1 MAYAPLQHVL
11 DSLDR
16 KYSEENKLAMP
27 IHYRDDL
34 MRSIRSVCKMIRLD
48 LETLTSKNTWAR
60 QIGRCLYSELDL
72 LDHSSDIQTVI
83 NEFTKTYMMK
93 EESREELRQMIQ
105 GHHACEPESS
115 EDDEEECLSDCGTD
129 CDESTVASERSGYH
143 RLRMTIRE
151 LLGPGR
157 TEVVYA
163 KKHSKKR
170 RLRRVQAHSC
180 V

>member
-1 MAYAPLQHVL
+1 MDYAPLQHAL
-11 DSLDR
+11 DSLGR
-16 KYSEENKLAMP
+16 KYSEEKRQTMP

-34 MRSIRSVCKMIRLD
+34 MRSMRAVCKIIRLD

-72 LDHSSDIQTVI
+72 LDHSSDVQTVI
-83 NEFTKTYMMK
+83 TEFTKTYMMK

-105 GHHACEPESS
+105 GQYTCEPELS
-115 EDDEEECLSDCGTD
+115 EDDEEECLSECGTD

-151 LLGPGR
+151 LLGARR

-163 KKHSKKR
+163 KKQSKKR
-170 RLRRVQAHSC
+170 RLRRV
-180 V
+180 

>member
-1 MAYAPLQHVL
+1 MDYAPLQHAL
-11 DSLDR
+11 DSLGR
-16 KYSEENKLAMP
+16 KYSEEKKRTMP

-34 MRSIRSVCKMIRLD
+34 MRSMRAVCKIIRLD

-72 LDHSSDIQTVI
+72 LDHSSDVQTVMT
-83 NEFTKTYMMK
+83 EFTKTYMMK

-105 GHHACEPESS
+105 GRYTCEPELS
-115 EDDEEECLSDCGTD
+115 EDDEEECLSECGTD

-151 LLGPGR
+151 LLGPRR

-163 KKHSKKR
+163 KKQSKKR
-170 RLRRVQAHSC
+170 QLRRV
-180 V
+180 

>member
-1 MAYAPLQHVL
+1 MTYAPLQHAL
-11 DSLDR
+11 DSLER
-16 KYSEENKLAMP
+16 KYTADEKRTMP

-34 MRSIRSVCKMIRLD
+34 MRSMRAVCKIIRLD

-72 LDHSSDIQTVI
+72 LDHGADICTVMT
-83 NEFTKTYMMK
+83 EFTKTYMMT

-105 GHHACEPESS
+105 GHRACEPESS
-115 EDDEEECLSDCGTD
+115 EDDEEECLSECGTD

-163 KKHSKKR
+163 KKQSKR
-170 RLRRVQAHSC
+170 RLRRV
-180 V
+180 

>member
-1 MAYAPLQHVL
+1 MTYAPLQHAL
-11 DSLDR
+11 DSLER
-16 KYSEENKLAMP
+16 KYTADEKRTMP

-34 MRSIRSVCKMIRLD
+34 MRSMRAVCKIIRLD

-72 LDHSSDIQTVI
+72 LDHGADICTVMT
-83 NEFTKTYMMK
+83 EFTKTYMMT
-93 EESREELRQMIQ
+93 EAGREELRQMIQ
-105 GHHACEPESS
+105 GHRACEPESS
-115 EDDEEECLSDCGTD
+115 EDDEEECLSECGTD

-163 KKHSKKR
+163 KKQSKR
-170 RLRRVQAHSC
+170 RLRRV
-180 V
+180 